1 MTCIICSLGFTKKLC
16 VQSNKLDSASFHCS
30 SVWILHVLQK
40 KKFVQ
45 TVSRNLFSV
54 SLEAVIFLS
63 FHVLQKKKI
72 TSM

>member
-1 MTCIICSLGFTKKLC
+1 M
-16 VQSNKLDSASFHCS
+16 QSNKLDSTSFHCS

-45 TVSRNLFSV
+45 TVFRNLFSV

-63 FHVLQKKKI
+63 FCVLQKKKNPCDAFFALVLEV
-72 TSM
+72 